1 MSTDSAP
8 DVQLEIGH
16 VLFMDVVG
24 YSKLLINDQRELQ
37 EQLSEI
43 VRGTNCFR
51 SAEAAGRLIRLPVG
65 DGMALV
71 FFHSP
76 EAPVQCAIEI
86 SKALKNYPNIQLR
99 MGIHSG
105 PVNQVRD
112 VNDRTNI
119 AGAGINIAQRVMDC
133 ADAGHILLSK
143 RVAEDLAQSRQWQPY
158 LRELGEYSV
167 KHGVSVGV
175 FNFYNEEVGNPQ
187 MPMKLKQA
195 QEERTA
201 MAAANRAPP
210 MLRRRNVVMGAAV
223 ALAGLIALVV
233 YERRPFLSSAGEP
246 IPEKS
251 IAVLPFTNISDNKQ
265 NAFFADGIQ
274 DDILTSLAKIGALR
288 VISRSSAMQFRDPA
302 AHNLR
307 EIGKL
312 LGVTNVL
319 EGSVRR
325 EGDRVVYMAA
335 IGLDPKFALAHARL
349 ASTRAAIFHY
359 YEPLDAW
366 KTKARVEADIALQL
380 QQNLA
385 EAHLALGQCMYWID
399 QDYNRALVE
408 FDTASR
414 LSPNNSEAGGLI
426 AAIKRRQGKWQESL
440 DSYQKISKLDPQN
453 PNIARNLVFT
463 QTVLRRWPEAARGAE
478 RMRGM
483 APASLVAKIQSGYID
498 FWWKEDTKLLKSL
511 ADQVPAGTD
520 PDGVITSVRWDVAML
535 ERDFASARQALEK
548 SPLTDISYTNAG
560 ATPKSFFVGCVLL
573 ATGNNADAEKAF
585 ELARPAF
592 EAQVKEAPDS
602 ADRHANLG
610 WCYAFMGRKEDAIRE
625 GRRAVE
631 LKPESADAFD
641 GAIMNCYLAL
651 IYARCGEKDLAIP
664 LIERLLKTPGAVDSV
679 VYSIA
684 VNDLKYRWE
693 WDPIRNDPRFQKLVN
708 AKP

>member
-8 DVQLEIGH
+8 DVQLEIRH

-463 QTVLRRWPEAARGAE
+463 QTALRRWPEAARGAE